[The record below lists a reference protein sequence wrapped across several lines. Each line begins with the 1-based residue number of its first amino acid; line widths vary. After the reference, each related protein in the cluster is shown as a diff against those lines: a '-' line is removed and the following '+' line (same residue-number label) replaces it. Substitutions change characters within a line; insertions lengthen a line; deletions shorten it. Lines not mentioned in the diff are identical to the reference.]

1 MKERAEDEQE
11 KESGPGGI
19 DRGLD
24 RREFLRF
31 AGAGAGLLLL
41 WPEEMV
47 AAAASGAGFEH
58 LVPEDKGLSKEWIAA
73 LFARGE
79 RERFTK
85 ARGEFRYIGM
95 PVGGLFA
102 GHLYLGGDGRLWHW
116 DIFNEF
122 IFTDDRGPKVH
133 YDHPMEVAS
142 PLAQR
147 FTLALGDKVVAL
159 DQSGFAEVSFRGEYP
174 FGIVEYSDANLPLSV
189 KLEAFSPFIPLN
201 TEDSSLPVT
210 ILHFTVRNHSDA
222 AVMATLT
229 GELENAVCLHH
240 RNVAGML
247 RNRVVHSKDL
257 TQLVFSAEP
266 ALGSVRKGSADWLER
281 LSDYGTMSLALVG
294 ETPEETSGDAMA
306 AFGEKLIGKM
316 GRRVELQAGE
326 TKQVTFM
333 IAWHF
338 PNLSIHDSFAECG
351 RWYAKK
357 FSSARQVA
365 EYVAA
370 NFERLDRETHLWRD
384 TWYESSLP

>member
-58 LVPEDKGLSKEWIAA
+58 LVPEDKGFSKEWIAA

-79 RERFTK
+79 PECFTK
-85 ARGEFRYIGM
+85 AKGEFRYIGM

-102 GHLYLGGDGRLWHW
+102 GQLYLGGDGRLWHW
-116 DIFNEF
+116 DTFNEF
-122 IFTDDRGPKVH
+122 IFTEDRGPKVH

-147 FTLALGDKVVAL
+147 FRLAMGDKAVAL

-174 FGIVEYSDANLPLSV
+174 LGIVEYADPNLPLSV
-189 KLEAFSPFIPLN
+189 QLEAFSPFIPLN

-210 ILHFTVRNHSDA
+210 ILSFHGAESFRRRGDGDA
-222 AVMATLT
+222 D
-229 GELENAVCLHH
+229 
-240 RNVAGML
+240 RRAGKCGVPASSQHCGVL

-257 TQLVFSAEP
+257 TQMVFS
-266 ALGSVRKGSADWLER
+266 S
-281 LSDYGTMSLALVG
+281 
-294 ETPEETSGDAMA
+294 
-306 AFGEKLIGKM
+306 
-316 GRRVELQAGE
+316 
-326 TKQVTFM
+326 
-333 IAWHF
+333 
-338 PNLSIHDSFAECG
+338 
-351 RWYAKK
+351 
-357 FSSARQVA
+357 
-365 EYVAA
+365 
-370 NFERLDRETHLWRD
+370 
-384 TWYESSLP
+384 